1 MKKITLITNKMSE
14 FLNLDRERESQIK
27 LTNRSTFLFL
37 VIGLFGIVTFFQIVK
52 LTTLDSGLYTTISD
66 ENRIVRVPIYPSR
79 GLIKLSNGEIVTE
92 NIVSQALTISHSQ
105 TKEIETTLEE
115 LKKNLIINEQQLL
128 AYKEKYTHKKSKYER
143 VVIAENLSPQQ
154 IAKFSVERH
163 KWPGLT
169 IEARLMR
176 YNKLGPIFSHVLGYV
191 GQINLEEIE
200 DSVNFSYPISFQIG
214 KSGVEK
220 SYEEQMRGSVGYK
233 NVEVDVDG
241 KEIRE
246 LTRVIPKKGSDIYL
260 SLDKDLQELARN
272 ELASRKGAIVA
283 LDPNTGFIKALV
295 SGPDFNPNIL
305 NKTET
310 GDLNLIFNDLE
321 SPLFNRAISGSYPP
335 ASTIKPFIGLLGI
348 KEGEIDWNT
357 TIEDEGFFQLNEEG
371 RKYRGWKEEGHGQVN
386 LTKSIIESS
395 DVFFYQLA
403 TQLTVDRIATFLK
416 KFGFGVKSGVDLN
429 AEAEGVLPDRKWKL
443 GAIGESWFVG
453 DTINMGI
460 GQGYIS
466 STPLQLALAVSSIAT
481 RGKIYKPMVVAKV
494 DEDPVEKEVFLQ
506 IDSIKESDWK
516 KLENSMISVIS
527 DWRGTAF
534 NLTEIA
540 ENKIAG
546 KTGTAQIKSLTDEEL
561 TVKEEYEEIR
571 QEVSNRDHA
580 LFVGYGPIPDPKLT
594 VVVIV
599 ENGESGSTIAAP
611 IAQRL
616 IDKYL
621 SKNN

>member
-1 MKKITLITNKMSE
+1 MSE
-14 FLNLDRERESQIK
+14 FLNLDREKEAQTK
-27 LTNRSTFLFL
+27 LTKRLIFLFL
-37 VIGLFGIVTFFQIVK
+37 LIGLFGIITLFQIVK
-52 LTTLDSGLYTTISD
+52 LTVIDSSLYTTISD

-79 GLIKLSNGEIVTE
+79 GLIRLSDGEIVSE
-92 NIVSQALTISHSQ
+92 NIVSQALTISPSKIKNIDQ
-105 TKEIETTLEE
+105 TLRE
-115 LKKNLIINEQQLL
+115 LKKSFIINEKQLL
-128 AYKEKYTHKKSKYER
+128 AFKDKSTSKKPKYER
-143 VVIAENLSPQQ
+143 LVIAQNLSQEQ
-154 IAKFSVERH
+154 IARFSVEADR
-163 KWPGLT
+163 WPGLS

-176 YNKLGPIFSHVLGYV
+176 FNLFGPIFSHVLGYV
-191 GQINLEEIE
+191 GQVNLEEIE
-200 DSVNFSYPISFQIG
+200 DSVNFSYPLSFQIG

-220 SYEEQMRGSVGYK
+220 SYEEQMRGGIGYK
-233 NVEVDVDG
+233 TVEVDVHG

-246 LTRVIPKKGSDIYL
+246 LTRIIPKKGSDIYL
-260 SLDKDLQELARN
+260 TLDKDLQELARD
-272 ELASRKGAIVA
+272 ELAGRKGAIVA
-283 LDPNTGFIKALV
+283 LDPNNGFIKALV
-295 SGPDFNPNIL
+295 SGPDFNPNVL
-305 NKTET
+305 NKTEM
-310 GDLNLIFNDLE
+310 GNLDIILNDLE

-335 ASTIKPFIGLLGI
+335 ASTIKPFIGLLGL

-403 TQLTVDRIATFLK
+403 AQLTVDRIAVFLK
-416 KFGFGVKSGVDLN
+416 KFGFGLKTGVDLY

-443 GAIGESWFVG
+443 GAVGESWFVG
-453 DTINMGI
+453 DTVNIGI

-481 RGKIYKPMVVAKV
+481 RGKIYKPKIVSKV
-494 DEDPVEKEVFLQ
+494 EEEIIEKEIFLQ
-506 IDSIKESDWK
+506 INSIKESDWE
-516 KLENSMISVIS
+516 KLESSMVSVIS

-540 ENKIAG
+540 KNKIAG

-561 TVKEEYEEIR
+561 TVKEEYEDIR

-580 LFVGYGPIPDPKLT
+580 LFVGYGPIPEPKLT

-599 ENGESGSTIAAP
+599 ENGESGSAIAAP

>member
-1 MKKITLITNKMSE
+1 MSE
-14 FLNLDRERESQIK
+14 FLNLDREKEAQTK
-27 LTNRSTFLFL
+27 LTNRSAFLL
-37 VIGLFGIVTFFQIVK
+37 VLVGLFGFITLFQLVK
-52 LTTLDSGLYTTISD
+52 LTVLDSGLYTTISD

-92 NIVSQALTISHSQ
+92 NIVSQALTISTSKTKDIEQ
-105 TKEIETTLEE
+105 TLKE
-115 LKKNLIINEQQLL
+115 LKENLIINEIQLL
-128 AYKEKYTHKKSKYER
+128 AYKEKSIDKKSKYER
-143 VVIAENLSPQQ
+143 VVIAENLSQQQ
-154 IAKFSVERH
+154 IARFSVESDR
-163 KWPGLT
+163 WPSLS

-176 YNKLGPIFSHVLGYV
+176 FNLSGPIFSHVLGYV
-191 GQINLEEIE
+191 GQISLEEIE
-200 DSVNFSYPISFQIG
+200 DSINFSYPLSFQIG

-220 SYEEQMRGSVGYK
+220 SYEEQMRGGVGYK
-233 NVEVDVDG
+233 TIEVDVHG

-260 SLDKDLQELARN
+260 TLDKDLQELARN
-272 ELASRKGAIVA
+272 ELAGRKGAIVA

-295 SGPDFNPNIL
+295 SGPDFNPNIF
-305 NKTET
+305 NKTEI
-310 GDLNLIFNDLE
+310 GDLDIIFNDLE

-335 ASTIKPFIGLLGI
+335 ASTIKPFIGLLGL

-386 LTKSIIESS
+386 LAKSIIESS

-416 KFGFGVKSGVDLN
+416 EFGFGLKSGVDLY
-429 AEAEGVLPDRKWKL
+429 AEAEGILPDRKWKL

-453 DTINMGI
+453 DTVNMGI

-481 RGKIYKPMVVAKV
+481 RGKIYKPKVVAKV
-494 DEDPVEKEVFLQ
+494 NEDLIEKEIFLE
-506 IDSIKESDWK
+506 IDSIKESDWE
-516 KLENSMISVIS
+516 KLESSMVSVIS

-534 NLTEIA
+534 NLNEIA
-540 ENKIAG
+540 KNKIAG

-561 TVKEEYEEIR
+561 TVKEEYEDIR

-580 LFVGYGPIPDPKLT
+580 LFVGYGPIPEPKLT

-599 ENGESGSTIAAP
+599 ENGESGSAIAAP

-616 IDKYL
+616 IDKY
-621 SKNN
+621 SPKNN

>member
-1 MKKITLITNKMSE
+1 MSE
-14 FLNLDRERESQIK
+14 FLNLDREKEAQIK
-27 LTNRSTFLFL
+27 LTNRSTFLL
-37 VIGLFGIVTFFQIVK
+37 VLVGLFGFITLFQLVK
-52 LTTLDSGLYTTISD
+52 LTVLDSGLYTTISD

-92 NIVSQALTISHSQ
+92 NIVSQALTISPSKTKDIEQ
-105 TKEIETTLEE
+105 TLKE
-115 LKKNLIINEQQLL
+115 LKENLIINEKQLL
-128 AYKEKYTHKKSKYER
+128 AYKEKSIDKKSKYER
-143 VVIAENLSPQQ
+143 VVIAENLSQQQ
-154 IAKFSVERH
+154 IARFSVESDR
-163 KWPGLT
+163 WPSLS

-176 YNKLGPIFSHVLGYV
+176 FNLSGPIFSHVLGYV
-191 GQINLEEIE
+191 GQISLEEIE
-200 DSVNFSYPISFQIG
+200 DSINFSYPLSFQIG

-220 SYEEQMRGSVGYK
+220 SYEEQMRGGVGYK
-233 NVEVDVDG
+233 TIEVDVHG

-260 SLDKDLQELARN
+260 TLDKDLQELARN
-272 ELASRKGAIVA
+272 ELAGRKGAIVA

-295 SGPDFNPNIL
+295 SGPDFNPNIF
-305 NKTET
+305 NKTEI
-310 GDLNLIFNDLE
+310 GDLDIIFNDLE

-335 ASTIKPFIGLLGI
+335 ASTIKPFIGLLGL

-386 LTKSIIESS
+386 LAKSIIESS

-416 KFGFGVKSGVDLN
+416 EFGFGLKSGVDLY
-429 AEAEGVLPDRKWKL
+429 AEAEGILPDRKWKL

-453 DTINMGI
+453 DTVNMGI

-481 RGKIYKPMVVAKV
+481 RGKIYKPKVVAKV
-494 DEDPVEKEVFLQ
+494 NEDLIEKEIFLE
-506 IDSIKESDWK
+506 IDSIKESDWE
-516 KLENSMISVIS
+516 KLESSMVSVIS

-534 NLTEIA
+534 NLNEIA
-540 ENKIAG
+540 KNKIAG

-561 TVKEEYEEIR
+561 TVKEEYEDVR

-580 LFVGYGPIPDPKLT
+580 LFVGYGPIPEPKLT

-599 ENGESGSTIAAP
+599 ENGESGSAIAAP

-621 SKNN
+621 PKNN

>member
-1 MKKITLITNKMSE
+1 MSE
-14 FLNLDRERESQIK
+14 FLNLDREKEAQTK
-27 LTNRSTFLFL
+27 LTNRSTFLLIL
-37 VIGLFGIVTFFQIVK
+37 VGLFGFITLFQLVK
-52 LTTLDSGLYTTISD
+52 LTVLDSGLYTTISD

-92 NIVSQALTISHSQ
+92 NIVSQALTISPSKTKDIEQ
-105 TKEIETTLEE
+105 TLKE
-115 LKKNLIINEQQLL
+115 LKENFIINEKQLL
-128 AYKEKYTHKKSKYER
+128 AYKEKSIDKKSRYER
-143 VVIAENLSPQQ
+143 VVIAENLSQQQ
-154 IAKFSVERH
+154 IARFSVESDR
-163 KWPGLT
+163 WPSLS

-176 YNKLGPIFSHVLGYV
+176 FNLSGPIFSHVLGYV
-191 GQINLEEIE
+191 GQISLEEIE
-200 DSVNFSYPISFQIG
+200 DSINFSYPLSFQIG

-220 SYEEQMRGSVGYK
+220 SYEEQMRGGVGYK
-233 NVEVDVDG
+233 TIEVDVHG

-260 SLDKDLQELARN
+260 TLDKDLQELARN
-272 ELASRKGAIVA
+272 ELAGRKGAIVA

-295 SGPDFNPNIL
+295 SGPDFNPNIF
-305 NKTET
+305 NKTEI
-310 GDLNLIFNDLE
+310 GDLDIIFNDLE

-335 ASTIKPFIGLLGI
+335 ASTIKPFIGLLGL

-386 LTKSIIESS
+386 LAKSIIESS

-416 KFGFGVKSGVDLN
+416 EFGFGLKSGVDLY
-429 AEAEGVLPDRKWKL
+429 AEAEGILPDRKWKL

-453 DTINMGI
+453 DTVNMGI

-481 RGKIYKPMVVAKV
+481 RGKIYKPKVVAKV
-494 DEDPVEKEVFLQ
+494 NEDLIEKEIFLE
-506 IDSIKESDWK
+506 IDSIKESDWE
-516 KLENSMISVIS
+516 KLESSMVSVIS

-534 NLTEIA
+534 NLNEIA
-540 ENKIAG
+540 KNKIAG

-561 TVKEEYEEIR
+561 TVKEEYEDVR

-580 LFVGYGPIPDPKLT
+580 LFVGYGPIPEPKLT

-599 ENGESGSTIAAP
+599 ENGESGSAIAAP

-621 SKNN
+621 PKNN